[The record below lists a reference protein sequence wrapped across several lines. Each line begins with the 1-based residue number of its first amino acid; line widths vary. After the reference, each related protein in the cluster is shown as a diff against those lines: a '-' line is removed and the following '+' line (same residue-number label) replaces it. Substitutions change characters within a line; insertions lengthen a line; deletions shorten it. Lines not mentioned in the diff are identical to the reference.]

1 MRILLHFSKLDQMR
15 YTGHLDLQHTWE
27 RTFRRAGLPLS
38 YSQGFKPHPKINLA
52 APLPLG
58 FTSEAE
64 VLDARL
70 DESIPVLEVSQ
81 GLNQA
86 LPPGLKIHQVQ
97 EIDLQTKSLQSQVI
111 AAEYLV
117 TFLDPAPG
125 LLDSIQSFLNMESV
139 ERERRGKTYDL
150 RPLVDEITH
159 LEQDQDGHQRLVTRL
174 SAREGATGRPEEL
187 IHALGYDPLSVRIH
201 RQKIIYLEQA

>member
-1 MRILLHFSKLDQMR
+1 MRILLNFSKTDHMR

-70 DESIPVLEVSQ
+70 DQSMPVLEVSQ
-81 GLNQA
+81 RLSKA
-86 LPPGLKIHQVQ
+86 LPPGLVIHLVQ
-97 EIDLQTKSLQSQVI
+97 EIDLHASSLQSQVI
-111 AAEYLV
+111 SAEYLV
-117 TFLDPAPG
+117 IFLDPVEG
-125 LLDSIQSFLNMESV
+125 LSESIQAFLGKETV
-139 ERERRGKTYDL
+139 ERERRGKIYDL
-150 RPLVDEITH
+150 RRLVEGITL
-159 LEQDQDGHQRLVTRL
+159 LEEDQDGHQRFLTRL
-174 SAREGATGRPEEL
+174 SSREGATGRPEEL
-187 IHALGYDPLSVRIH
+187 ILGLGYDPLAVRIH
-201 RQKIIYLEQA
+201 RKKIIFQEQG